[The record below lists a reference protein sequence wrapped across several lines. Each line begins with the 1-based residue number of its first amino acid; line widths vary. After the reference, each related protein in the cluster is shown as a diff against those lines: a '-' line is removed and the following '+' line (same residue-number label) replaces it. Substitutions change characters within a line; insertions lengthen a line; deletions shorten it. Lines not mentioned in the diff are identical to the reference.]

1 VPKNN
6 VKNVESVI
14 RTVAKEAMTEDTK
27 VKTVKVDAL
36 SETTVGKT
44 TTTVGKTTTATAEI
58 GIVQN
63 VRITISHSELN
74 ATAVEKLVALVEPVE
89 DVVLDKTTGEAE
101 TKDTRVETVK
111 VDALNET
118 TVGKTTTATA
128 ETGIVQNVRITI
140 SHSELNAIAV
150 EKLVV
155 LVEDVVL
162 DKTTGEVEAKAI
174 KVETVKVDALS
185 KTIVDKTTAT
195 AEIGTVQNAEIII
208 SHSELNVT
216 HVDFLEVVEVTEVVE
231 TIDVAE
237 MTDTAEM
244 TDVVE
249 MIAVEKQKSTPIT
262 IGIVQNVKTQ
272 TSHSVKNVIAAK
284 HLALAPVAV
293 AAAEEAN
300 VEMMV
305 DDHLVEIAAE
315 DHHNAMTEEHL
326 DAMMAEDLLD
336 AMTVDDLHNA
346 MTVLELLEAM
356 MVGDHHSETMV
367 QDLLVTKVDD
377 SLVEMAET
385 EEVTVAAI
393 KAETHTVKVEHLNAS
408 QENLETLENH
418 KAMDL
423 GMHITA
429 HRSLSSTLTEMI
441 ERGMKRWVLN
451 ITILTP

>member
-1 VPKNN
+1 MALVAL
-6 VKNVESVI
+6 VEDAVLDKM
-14 RTVAKEAMTEDTK
+14 TVEMETKDTRAE
-27 VKTVKVDAL
+27 TVKVDAL
-36 SETTVGKT
+36 SE
-44 TTTVGKTTTATAEI
+44 TTVGKTTTATAEI

-63 VRITISHSELN
+63 VRITISL
-74 ATAVEKLVALVEPVE
+74 
-89 DVVLDKTTGEAE
+89 
-101 TKDTRVETVK
+101 
-111 VDALNET
+111 
-118 TVGKTTTATA
+118 
-128 ETGIVQNVRITI
+128 
-140 SHSELNAIAV
+140 SELNAIAV
-150 EKLVV
+150 EMLVA

-162 DKTTGEVEAKAI
+162 DKTTEEVETKAI
-174 KVETVKVDALS
+174 KVETAKVDALS
-185 KTIVDKTTAT
+185 KTTVDKTTAT
-195 AEIGTVQNAEIII
+195 AEIGIVRNVEIII

-216 HVDFLEVVEVTEVVE
+216 HVDFREAVEMTEMVE
-231 TIDVAE
+231 TTDVAA
-237 MTDTAEM
+237 MTDTEVM
-244 TDVVE
+244 TDVAA
-249 MIAVEKQKSTPIT
+249 MIVVEKRKSTPIT

-293 AAAEEAN
+293 AA
-300 VEMMV
+300 V
-305 DDHLVEIAAE
+305 E

-326 DAMMAEDLLD
+326 DAMMVEDLLDAITVDDHHNAMTEEHLDAMMVEDLLD

-346 MTVLELLEAM
+346 MTVLELLEVM
-356 MVGDHHSETMV
+356 MVDGLHNEMMV

-429 HRSLSSTLTEMI
+429 HQSLSSTLTEMI
-441 ERGMKRWVLN
+441 ERG
-451 ITILTP
+451 